1 MTPRTFDPV
10 TLQILWNRLIG
21 IVDEGAIT
29 LVRTSFS
36 SVVQECND
44 YACVDHG
51 RPGPGPRRQ
60 PAQHPDLHRHAP
72 PDDLVLTVFVPGF
85 ATLLPRLLMR

>member
-1 MTPRTFDPV
+1 MTARSFDPV

-44 YACVDHG
+44 YACVIMDAQGRGLADNPRSIPAFIGTLAPDH
-51 RPGPGPRRQ
+51 PRD
-60 PAQHPDLHRHAP
+60 PEGAP
-72 PDDLVLTVFVPGF
+72 PETWARG
-85 ATLLPRLLMR
+85 TS

>member
-44 YACVDHG
+44 YACVIMDAQG
-51 RPGPGPRRQ
+51 RPRRQ
-60 PAQHPDLHRHAP
+60 PAQHPGLHRHAP
-72 PDDLVLTVFVPGF
+72 PDNARAFPSVE
-85 ATLLPRLLMR
+85 